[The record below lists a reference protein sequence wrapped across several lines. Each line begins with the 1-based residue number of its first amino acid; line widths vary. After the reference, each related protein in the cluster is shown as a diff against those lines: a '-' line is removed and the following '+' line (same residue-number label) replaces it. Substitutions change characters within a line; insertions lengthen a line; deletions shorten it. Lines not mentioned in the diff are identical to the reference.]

1 MLDVMGRPPTQV
13 SVALVG
19 DEEMMELNER
29 FRGDRVV
36 TDVLS
41 FPNEGFAHEAIGDV
55 AICVPQ
61 AERQAGA
68 HGHPL
73 EHELAILA
81 VHGGLHLLGF
91 DDITPAGE
99 EEMRRFSDAVLRPMG
114 IDGSL
119 DWGTVHQGEPA

>member
-1 MLDVMGRPPTQV
+1 V
-13 SVALVG
+13 S

-29 FRGDRVV
+29 FRGTRAV

-41 FPNEGFAHEAIGDV
+41 FPNEGFAHEALGDV

-61 AERQAGA
+61 AERQAQV

-73 EHELAILA
+73 KHELAILA

-91 DDITPAGE
+91 DDATPAGE
-99 EEMRRFSDAVLRPMG
+99 EEMRRLSDEVLRSMG

-119 DWGTVHQGEPA
+119 DWGTMHQGESA